1 MCMEP
6 QEQALLKEIKA
17 LYNQLVQN
25 VYGEYRAAIK
35 IGNPGISYG
44 IYANRLFQKVKELYD
59 TFHPEYLTKL
69 DIISLKHTLDKEV
82 ADVDYYYSKALP
94 PRTSRKQKAKV
105 CDAIYKAN
113 KQIRLDLFLLFKKI
127 DEL

>member
-1 MCMEP
+1 MFMEP

-44 IYANRLFQKVKELYD
+44 IYANRLFQKVKE
-59 TFHPEYLTKL
+59 
-69 DIISLKHTLDKEV
+69 
-82 ADVDYYYSKALP
+82 
-94 PRTSRKQKAKV
+94 
-105 CDAIYKAN
+105 
-113 KQIRLDLFLLFKKI
+113 
-127 DEL
+127 

>member
-25 VYGEYRAAIK
+25 VYGEYRAGIK
-35 IGNPGISYG
+35 IGNPGFSYG

-59 TFHPEYLTKL
+59 TFHPEYLTEL
-69 DIISLKHTLDKEV
+69 DVINLKHTLDKEV
-82 ADVDYYYSKALP
+82 ADIDYCYSDALP